1 MINIFK
7 DIIDEEMI
15 EEIKK
20 IEDLYNRE
28 EYEKL
33 FETYKEDLQLDVN
46 FEDAEAFIEG
56 IEDEEMNLT
65 IILLW
70 YLVLKER
77 VLLLDWSGEEYN
89 GQVEEYINY
98 MFREIYNENYEIDT
112 QEVYDYFEEADS
124 KRETRIKKG
133 KHIPILLKF
142 VSKELETKG
151 YELIN
156 LDINS
161 SDYYIVLIKDEVFN
175 NIKNNEYENMKVQ
188 YIK

>member
-1 MINIFK
+1 
-7 DIIDEEMI
+7 
-15 EEIKK
+15 
-20 IEDLYNRE
+20 
-28 EYEKL
+28 
-33 FETYKEDLQLDVN
+33 
-46 FEDAEAFIEG
+46 
-56 IEDEEMNLT
+56 
-65 IILLW
+65 
-70 YLVLKER
+70 
-77 VLLLDWSGEEYN
+77 
-89 GQVEEYINY
+89 
-98 MFREIYNENYEIDT
+98 MFRDIYNENYEIDT